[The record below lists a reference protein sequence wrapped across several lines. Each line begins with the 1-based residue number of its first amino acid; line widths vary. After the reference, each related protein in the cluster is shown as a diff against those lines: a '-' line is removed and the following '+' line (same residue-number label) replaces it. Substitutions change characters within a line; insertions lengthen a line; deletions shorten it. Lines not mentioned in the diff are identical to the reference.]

1 MRKKMKKKQEKSM
14 RKCRTRGFFRIEKK
28 LRM

>member
-1 MRKKMKKKQEKSM
+1 MRKKDEEKQEKSM